1 MYSGATI
8 MWLCDGLWNL
18 VHAEAFADLTLN
30 DALLGFCVAVLGLL
44 VWAVIL
50 LVKRPKQTLAH

>member
-1 MYSGATI
+1 